1 MHENWIPRNSGTRTW
16 VFIVIVAKETAE
28 ISYQESIFMPC
39 SSLSLTFGR
48 FFAVRL
54 VKHPDRFSRDAVES
68 PSMEII
74 KSHPDTV
81 LPAWPCSGR
90 GLDQMISTDSCQPQQ
105 FPSSV
110 SALTWNSWVGA
121 EVSSQ
126 LRSQT
131 SSTQASYWNV
141 PPVSQWRMLQYTSL
155 LRIKSLKQPQFRIR
169 GQRPHGFSWISDPKV
184 CTYKSPP
191 VGRTP
196 RD

>member
-1 MHENWIPRNSGTRTW
+1 MQLRRTETKHIYFFWSFTMHENWIPGNSGTRTW

-110 SALTWNSWVGA
+110 TFSPDLKFLSRSRSILTV
-121 EVSSQ
+121 EVSNLIYPGQ
-126 LRSQT
+126 LLEC
-131 SSTQASYWNV
+131 SSSF
-141 PPVSQWRMLQYTSL
+141 PVKDAAVHELVMN
-155 LRIKSLKQPQFRIR
+155 
-169 GQRPHGFSWISDPKV
+169 
-184 CTYKSPP
+184 
-191 VGRTP
+191 
-196 RD
+196 